1 MNRCSNSSSVGTSLF
16 SCAPWRARKR
26 SRSSPQRFATW
37 TERGTSPSRGSA
49 YRRAAVREDPLRGT
63 PSWTLPRSA
72 ATERALQ
79 RRERSRLPAPSFDP
93 ECREQAGRGVR
104 RDDAWL
110 QRGEPALGPRA
121 AAATEDVMASF
132 LARTVRLNELYLALA
147 ERYRPAQAPFVWIAA
162 SATELSWQELNFR
175 TARIEERRLAPDATI
190 ELPAA
195 TSSASSVAA
204 PNGPG
209 RERRG
214 RARSP
219 SCKGS
224 AAFRQLA
231 ATTSWGS
238 AGGARAGVLASSA
251 RPQSSAT
258 ALPSRCGFGES
269 PPARGARSASVG
281 GNCGGRPGE
290 YSIPSPLPAASVGVR
305 LAHYHIRPRRQAQG
319 GALGLPAG
327 NTRECL

>member
-121 AAATEDVMASF
+121 AAAYRGCNGQFSRTHGQAQRAVPRPSREIPPGSGSVCLDRGERNGTV
-132 LARTVRLNELYLALA
+132 LAG
-147 ERYRPAQAPFVWIAA
+147 AQ
-162 SATELSWQELNFR
+162 L
-175 TARIEERRLAPDATI
+175 PDS
-190 ELPAA
+190 PH
-195 TSSASSVAA
+195 
-204 PNGPG
+204 
-209 RERRG
+209 RG
-214 RARSP
+214 TP
-219 SCKGS
+219 SC
-224 AAFRQLA
+224 ARRHHRI
-231 ATTSWGS
+231 
-238 AGGARAGVLASSA
+238 AGGDIFSLQRRRAQRAGARAPRTGAVTFVQRFGGL
-251 RPQSSAT
+251 SAT
-258 ALPSRCGFGES
+258 RRDDELGFG
-269 PPARGARSASVG
+269 GRSTSV
-281 GNCGGRPGE
+281 R
-290 YSIPSPLPAASVGVR
+290 AGVFGT
-305 LAHYHIRPRRQAQG
+305 APV
-319 GALGLPAG
+319 
-327 NTRECL
+327 